1 MLIAAYPSCVD
12 FDCGTL
18 FTGRGNDVIMILK
31 AVAGTELSTELEGL
45 RVVILSMRGTR
56 ISGESLG
63 VKAPRL
69 LAVFEDQH
77 S

>member
-1 MLIAAYPSCVD
+1 MV
-12 FDCGTL
+12 
-18 FTGRGNDVIMILK
+18 LK